1 MKRSS
6 GSVFLGG
13 EAALLEIEQKYR
25 VEDASRLVRQLE
37 RINASERDEEFHVDT
52 YYAHPC
58 RDFRESGEA
67 LRIRRVNNAPMVTY
81 KGPKLPGD
89 VKARQELEWRLDP
102 GDRDGSHMMELLN
115 LLGFEEVA
123 TVRKTRRVFFLSDA
137 EITLVIDQVD
147 LLGCFAEIERVIADV
162 SLVETAREM
171 IKSQGIRLGLEKKEN
186 RSYLGMLLELPNR

>member
-1 MKRSS
+1 M
-6 GSVFLGG
+6 
-13 EAALLEIEQKYR
+13 LEIEQKYR

-102 GDRDGSHMMELLN
+102 GDSDGSHMMELLD
-115 LLGFEEVA
+115 LLGFQEVA
-123 TVRKTRRVFFLSDA
+123 TVRKTRRVFFLPDTDT
-137 EITLVIDQVD
+137 TLAVDQVES
-147 LLGCFAEIERVIADV
+147 LGCFAEIEQVLVDV
-162 SLVETAREM
+162 SLVETARATN
-171 IKSQGIRLGLEKKEN
+171 KSQGVRLGLEKKEN

>member
-25 VEDASRLVRQLE
+25 VEDASRLLRQLE

>member
-6 GSVFLGG
+6 GSVFLEG

>member
-67 LRIRRVNNAPMVTY
+67 LRIRRVNNSPMVTY
-81 KGPKLPGD
+81 KGPKLSGD

>member
-1 MKRSS
+1 M
-6 GSVFLGG
+6 
-13 EAALLEIEQKYR
+13 LEIEQKYR
-25 VEDASRLVRQLE
+25 VEDASRLLRQLE

>member
-1 MKRSS
+1 
-6 GSVFLGG
+6 
-13 EAALLEIEQKYR
+13 
-25 VEDASRLVRQLE
+25 
-37 RINASERDEEFHVDT
+37 
-52 YYAHPC
+52 
-58 RDFRESGEA
+58 
-67 LRIRRVNNAPMVTY
+67 
-81 KGPKLPGD
+81 
-89 VKARQELEWRLDP
+89 
-102 GDRDGSHMMELLN
+102 MMELLN

>member
-6 GSVFLGG
+6 GSVFLEG

-102 GDRDGSHMMELLN
+102 GDSDGSHMMELLN

>member
-1 MKRSS
+1 M
-6 GSVFLGG
+6 
-13 EAALLEIEQKYR
+13 LEIEQKYR

-89 VKARQELEWRLDP
+89 VKARQELEWSLDP

>member
-137 EITLVIDQVD
+137 GITLVIDQVD